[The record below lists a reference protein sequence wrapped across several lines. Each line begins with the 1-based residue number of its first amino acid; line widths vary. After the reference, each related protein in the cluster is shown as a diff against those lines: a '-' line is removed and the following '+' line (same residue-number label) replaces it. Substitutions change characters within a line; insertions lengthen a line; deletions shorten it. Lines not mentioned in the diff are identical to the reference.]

1 MPSFAYSE
9 TPGNAHKWCSRQQ
22 SWIFSPR
29 ATYCGPGAGLTRAIH
44 SESCRGI
51 PCLWS
56 GHLIAHC
63 WNSPASVSYCRNCER
78 FLSPPT
84 TWTIAQPESQEL
96 LAICLKKLKG
106 LNKVRLTEAH
116 FIWTEPHSKRLRV
129 SLTIQKEVLTSTI
142 LEQVFEIEYLVQ
154 YGQCPDCTKLAA
166 KNTWKALVQVRQKV
180 PHKRTFLF
188 LEQLILKHG
197 AQKDTISVKE
207 VRDGLD
213 FFYSQRSHA
222 QKMVEFLNGV
232 VPVRY
237 VQCASQNYRIVNRS
251 L

>member
-1 MPSFAYSE
+1 MEFIPSPAVHQILCADCG
-9 TPGNAHKWCSRQQ
+9 TPIVPNSANLCVACLRNTVD
-22 SWIFSPR
+22 I
-29 ATYCGPGAGLTRAIH
+29 T
-44 SESCRGI
+44 EGI
-51 PCLWS
+51 PKQGEFSAAVSDPWYW
-56 GHLIAHC
+56 
-63 WNSPASVSYCRNCER
+63 WNTASVSYCRNCER
-78 FLSPPT
+78 FLSPPSS
-84 TWTIAQPESQEL
+84 WTIARPESQEL

-129 SLTIQKEVLTSTI
+129 SLTIQKEVLTATI

-154 YGQCPDCTKLAA
+154 HGQCSDCTKLAA

-207 VRDGLD
+207 VKDGLD

-222 QKMVEFLNGV
+222 LKMVEFLGNI

-237 VQCASQNYRIVNRS
+237 VILDIRRGC